1 MKRQKGTVCVLVR
14 CLRRNL
20 LEGPGAVIF
29 LPPLGNKVRRV
40 AGRNWLMVPARS
52 PCTRLAALMRTHCW
66 AEDPRG
72 FAVQGEQETE
82 GEDTGK
88 ENLRSFTERI

>member
-1 MKRQKGTVCVLVR
+1 M
-14 CLRRNL
+14 
-20 LEGPGAVIF
+20 IF